1 MKEPGRRQGS
11 VSRGGAKQVV
21 GGISGGSIINDMQ
34 AQALSIPCEKN
45 KSIRETSCGVTV
57 RRRISRRR
65 NEWPKAKRHY
75 TIVGEC
81 LNPRLN
87 VLLRDPSQQPF
98 SGKNG
103 RSCPIRKFTSQ
114 PQSQSRSHTPSST
127 VPTPES
133 KSAKA
138 RPKKKGGLQE
148 MLARNRERQEQEP
161 ERTRD
166 HQKDESMRMWCE
178 QTGENEK
185 SSRGYAAGRR
195 ANWTRG
201 RGAYMVLTEHV

>member
-114 PQSQSRSHTPSST
+114 PQSQSRSHSGGFSCTIST
-127 VPTPES
+127 CTEVLNLE
-133 KSAKA
+133 
-138 RPKKKGGLQE
+138 
-148 MLARNRERQEQEP
+148 RNAS
-161 ERTRD
+161 RD
-166 HQKDESMRMWCE
+166 
-178 QTGENEK
+178 
-185 SSRGYAAGRR
+185 
-195 ANWTRG
+195 TRG
-201 RGAYMVLTEHV
+201 FKSTFEHWFDPFGVSESALISEIPLKCSILIAGFAPLVFFGFA